1 MARGFTLFICETSS
15 YNLRVELSKHKNHRN
30 AAYLAWLR
38 KQKGVISGKKAECAH
53 HIRLG
58 TNGGSSLKPS
68 DYFCIPLLNE
78 FHTSGLFAIHGIGE
92 GTFLELFKLN
102 EKKLFIEFLSKYLK
116 EKFKTDVEI
125 KSTDENHVIAAL
137 IGLIEEVTT
146 KKDRA
151 SKPKSKKSITENE
164 FYQKSKE
171 EKRVRD
177 KEMRA
182 QIKEEAKLNPVENT
196 SPTFKGNEFYEKA
209 KELKRI
215 QDRELRA
222 KNKSTAKK
230 PKKSST
236 TKSDYYEK
244 AKEYKRQR
252 DKDLRA
258 ELKLKQKEN
267 PSVQSASQTEYYEKA
282 KELKRARDK
291 EFRQKLKE
299 LRKESLSNPL

>member
-1 MARGFTLFICETSS
+1 
-15 YNLRVELSKHKNHRN
+15 VELSKHKNHRN

-38 KQKGVISGKKAECAH
+38 KQKGVVSGKKAECAH

-92 GTFLELFKLN
+92 GTFLELFKLD
-102 EKKLFIEFLSKYLK
+102 EKKLFIDFLSRFLK
-116 EKFKTDVEI
+116 EKHKTDVEI
-125 KSTDENHVIAAL
+125 KSDDDNYVIAAL
-137 IGLIEEVTT
+137 IRLIEEVTT

-151 SKPKSKKSITENE
+151 SKPKNKKSITENE
-164 FYQKSKE
+164 FYQKSME
-171 EKRVRD
+171 DKRIRD
-177 KEMRA
+177 KELRA
-182 QIKEEAKLNPVENT
+182 QLKEEAKLNPIENT

-215 QDRELRA
+215 QDRDLRA
-222 KNKSTAKK
+222 QMKSTAKK

-236 TKSDYYEK
+236 LKSDYYEK

-252 DKDLRA
+252 DKELRA
-258 ELKLKQKEN
+258 ELKLKQKAT
-267 PSVQSASQTEYYEKA
+267 PSVKSTSQTEYYEKA

-291 EFRQKLKE
+291 EFRQRLKE
-299 LRKESLSNPL
+299 QRKKASQPAETQSGL